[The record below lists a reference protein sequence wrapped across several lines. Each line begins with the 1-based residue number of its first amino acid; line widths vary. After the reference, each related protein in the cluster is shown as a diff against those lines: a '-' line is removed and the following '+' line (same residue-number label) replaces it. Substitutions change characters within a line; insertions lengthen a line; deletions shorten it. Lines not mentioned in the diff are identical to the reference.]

1 MLRLQRSI
9 VPFHARLKFD
19 IAAGVGSSAWEPIS
33 PSPPGEPPRVPRH
46 RLPGL
51 VLSGDD
57 TLLTPSP
64 GHSQERESHV
74 TKTEQ
79 TLTDSFSLDATDGV
93 RLNPFGRNGP
103 VTVRAFLFQNQE
115 KPREVGAHCAS
126 ATDDRICPEVN
137 GRAT

>member
-1 MLRLQRSI
+1 MLHLQRSI

-33 PSPPGEPPRVPRH
+33 CSPLGGASSGSAAPSSGSIAIPGEYP
-46 RLPGL
+46 
-51 VLSGDD
+51 
-57 TLLTPSP
+57 LTPSL
-64 GHSQERESHV
+64 GHSQDRESHV

-79 TLTDSFSLDATDGV
+79 TLTDSFSRDATDSD
-93 RLNPFGRNGP
+93 RLDPLRPNCT

-115 KPREVGAHCAS
+115 IQVEARVRCALG
-126 ATDDRICPEVN
+126 TDDRISPEVN